1 MSTKDPKKP
10 GDKKPRT
17 PRKLRTPKKPERVEP
32 TLGTPETPTDTAPPA
47 DAATPPTAEAS
58 AEVTVTVEASTGNKD
73 GKTGKPAKPRVRVQ
87 NGETAAEAVKR
98 ERRKVLLSKS
108 DTDALGDAAE
118 KIVTRGGRP
127 IFLWLLILILV
138 FFGGW
143 AIKEIASSWL
153 SRQAPA
159 ANAPTVTVNPPDV
172 NVTVNPPPAAAEPP
186 KAEPPKPPAATPPRN
201 TNPPRQA
208 QPPRQPP
215 RQTPP
220 PASPPR
226 ATVPPA
232 VGESLRPPGMVTPP
246 GEQGVPPPPS
256 AQSRVTKVD
265 CVTER
270 PFPRQF
276 PNDMVQFDFKEQRMC
291 YRTSANNR
299 YQPPTGCIP
308 YTQLSVAQKRIF
320 DQYAVVY
327 AKT

>member
-10 GDKKPRT
+10 RKPRA
-17 PRKLRTPKKPERVEP
+17 PRKPRVEP
-32 TLGTPETPTDTAPPA
+32 TLETPKTPATDTPPQETP
-47 DAATPPTAEAS
+47 AATPPAAEAS
-58 AEVTVTVEASTGNKD
+58 AEVTVTVEASTGNKSD
-73 GKTGKPAKPRVRVQ
+73 KVTKSAKSRTRAKTAETGDEPA
-87 NGETAAEAVKR
+87 KR

-127 IFLWLLILILV
+127 VFLWLLILVLV
-138 FFGGW
+138 FFGSW
-143 AIKEIASSWL
+143 ALKDVASSWL

-159 ANAPTVTVNPPDV
+159 ANAPTVTVNPPQVTVTPPDV

-186 KAEPPKPPAATPPRN
+186 KAEPPRPPAATPPRN
-201 TNPPRQA
+201 TPPPRQA

-265 CVTER
+265 CLTER

-291 YRTSANNR
+291 YRTSANNP
-299 YQPPTGCIP
+299 YQPPSGCTP
-308 YTQLSVAQKRIF
+308 YAQLSVPQKRIF
-320 DQYAVVY
+320 DQYASVY